1 MNNRRPAKNPHA
13 EAEQFRRRAVLGFL
27 AVALALVG
35 LGAWYFRLQVL
46 QHADYATRS
55 EANRIRPRPV
65 VPARGMIYDRQGRL
79 LAENVPAFRLDVTP
93 DKAGDIDELLA
104 GLGQVI
110 ALDED
115 EIARFRR
122 ERKAGRGFMPIALKL
137 RLSDEE
143 MAAFAVNRWRFPG
156 VELQPYLTRHYP
168 YGDLLAHV
176 VGYVG
181 RIDEDDLA
189 KLGDGGGALSHIGKT
204 GVERSYEELLR
215 GQVGYEQIETN
226 VQGRALRTIGRVPAR
241 PGVDLRLSIDA
252 ELQRAAVAA
261 FGELE
266 GTAVAMDPRTGEI
279 LALVSLPA
287 FDPNLFVNGIS
298 HADFRALNDNPSR
311 PQFNR
316 AVLGG
321 VAPGSTLKPFL
332 ALAGLDSGI
341 RRPEDKTLST
351 GMFYLPGTSRGWGD
365 SHRGGHGWTDARKS
379 IADSVNTYYYRL
391 ALDMGIAR
399 IDQYLT
405 RYGFGQ
411 PSGIDL
417 AGETSGILPNP
428 AWKLKTRKERWFPG
442 DTVNMSIGQGDW
454 KVTPLQMVRGTGA
467 LADAGRLR
475 HPHVVEARRDR
486 FDAPW
491 APLSQPEPAA
501 ISERADHLQ
510 VVREGMVATVHGPG
524 GTARPI
530 GVGIPY
536 RIAGKTGTAQVVS
549 RRGTAAVN
557 PRSLPMHLR
566 HRALFIGY
574 APADDPQIAVAVAV
588 EGGGYGASTA
598 APIARAIFDAWLLGK
613 LPKGLEP
620 IDGAVV
626 LDCAAGDAACVRAA
640 AQGTGAGT
648 GPEAVAAPPAAAQA
662 HAATAAAA
670 PAAAMASRRTPI
682 VESDRNPATNGFGT
696 WARRHAIAAPVA
708 AGPAGVPL
716 QPHPAATGG
725 DTPGYVADDTEAD
738 PATAP
743 AAVSGPVP
751 APAPAHEGPP
761 PPAPPANTG
770 DER

>member
-1 MNNRRPAKNPHA
+1 MMSSRRPVKNPHA
-13 EAEQFRRRAVLGFL
+13 EAEQFRRRAALGFL
-27 AVALALVG
+27 VAALALFG
-35 LGAWYFRLQVL
+35 LAAWYFRLQVV

-79 LAENVPAFRLDVTP
+79 LAENLPAFRLDVTP
-93 DKAGDIDELLA
+93 DKAGDLDRLLA
-104 GLGQVI
+104 ELGQVI

-115 EIARFRR
+115 EIAHFRR
-122 ERKAGRGFMPIALKL
+122 ERKSGRGFLPITLKL

-168 YGDLLAHV
+168 HGDLFAHV
-176 VGYVG
+176 IGYVG

-189 KLGDGGGALSHIGKT
+189 KLGEGGAALTHIGKT
-204 GVERSYEELLR
+204 GVERAYEELLR

-252 ELQRAAVAA
+252 ELQRATVAA

-332 ALAGLDSGI
+332 ALAGLDSGV
-341 RRPEDKTLST
+341 RRPEDRTLST
-351 GMFYLPGTSRGWGD
+351 GMFHLPGTRRGWGD

-379 IADSVNTYYYRL
+379 IADSVNTYYYKL
-391 ALDMGIAR
+391 AVDMGIAR
-399 IDQYLT
+399 IDEYLG

-411 PSGIDL
+411 ASGIDL
-417 AGETSGILPNP
+417 AGENPGILPNP
-428 AWKLKTRKERWFPG
+428 AWKLKNRKERWFPG

-454 KVTPLQMVRGTGA
+454 KVTPLQLVRGTGA
-467 LADAGRLR
+467 LADAGQLR
-475 HPHVVEARRDR
+475 RPHVVEGRRER

-491 APLSQPEPAA
+491 TPVPQPAPSV

-510 VVREGMVATVHGPG
+510 VVREGMVSTVHGPG
-524 GTARPI
+524 GTARHI

-588 EGGGYGASTA
+588 EGGGYGGSTA

-613 LPKGLEP
+613 LPAGLEP
-620 IDGAVV
+620 IDGMV
-626 LDCAAGDAACVRAA
+626 LVDCAAGDVACVQAA
-640 AQGTGAGT
+640 ARGRPPGTDSGDAPPTASAADAGAAAGA
-648 GPEAVAAPPAAAQA
+648 AVAGAVAVLPVAAAPPR
-662 HAATAAAA
+662 
-670 PAAAMASRRTPI
+670 SPI
-682 VESDRNPATNGFGT
+682 VETDRNRAANGFGNG
-696 WARRHAIAAPVA
+696 ARRRAAT
-708 AGPAGVPL
+708 
-716 QPHPAATGG
+716 PAATPATVPDADADADAGG
-725 DTPGYVADDTEAD
+725 D
-738 PATAP
+738 
-743 AAVSGPVP
+743 
-751 APAPAHEGPP
+751 
-761 PPAPPANTG
+761 
-770 DER
+770 R